1 MKSNTKTSRN
11 NRQEINNKFNIIDK
25 VIKYLHYS
33 LIIINNIQDIKE
45 LIKTIKQDEDTNKYY
60 YDKMISD
67 FELESRHNT
76 LIKANK
82 KKWRSESLKY
92 LERVHNM
99 KEKNE
104 ENFNNRID
112 RLQKSLNAKD
122 IKIKNKLIENKKN
135 KEQERKHSHDIF
147 SQKEQ
152 RARDTYN
159 RKLQM
164 DEDERTENER
174 KLMHRSN

>member
-1 MKSNTKTSRN
+1 M
-11 NRQEINNKFNIIDK
+11 
-25 VIKYLHYS
+25 
-33 LIIINNIQDIKE
+33 
-45 LIKTIKQDEDTNKYY
+45 IKTIKQDEDTNKYY

-112 RLQKSLNAKD
+112 RLQKSINAKD

-174 KLMHRSN
+174 KLMHRSNY